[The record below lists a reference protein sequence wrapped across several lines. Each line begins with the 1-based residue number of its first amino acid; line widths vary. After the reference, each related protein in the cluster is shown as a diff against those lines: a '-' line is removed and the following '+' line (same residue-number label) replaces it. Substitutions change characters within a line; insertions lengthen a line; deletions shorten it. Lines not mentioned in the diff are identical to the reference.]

1 MADKDKKPAPPKMGG
16 MAGDAQTK
24 TRVLPA
30 YRDYQQQKM
39 SDGHKPVSLE
49 DYIAGKR

>member
-1 MADKDKKPAPPKMGG
+1 MVDKGKKPAPPALGG
-16 MAGDAQTK
+16 MSGDAQQK

-30 YRDYQQQKM
+30 YREYQMQKM

-49 DYIAGKR
+49 DYLAGKR

>member
-1 MADKDKKPAPPKMGG
+1 MGG
-16 MAGDAQTK
+16 MAGDAQAK

-30 YRDYQQQKM
+30 YRDYQLQKM

-49 DYIAGKR
+49 DYLAGKR